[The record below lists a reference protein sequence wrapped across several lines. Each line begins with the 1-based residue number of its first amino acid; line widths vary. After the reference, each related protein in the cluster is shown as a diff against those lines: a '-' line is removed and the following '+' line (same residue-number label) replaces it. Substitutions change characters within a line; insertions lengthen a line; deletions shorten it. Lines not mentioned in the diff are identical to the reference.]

1 MSDSSFESAVAKKK
15 SFDMNETLPGVH
27 TCSFYKVFSAS
38 REKFSTSE
46 LNKAYYARVMYNNR
60 TKA

>member
-15 SFDMNETLPGVH
+15 SLDVNETLLGVLVVSIR
-27 TCSFYKVFSAS
+27 CFQYLEK
-38 REKFSTSE
+38 KFSTSE
-46 LNKAYYARVMYNNR
+46 LNKAYYTRVMYNNR